1 MTAEDRTEPAA
12 RDLVDES
19 RPHFREPGRGR
30 PVRVYDWA
38 PENTGSGAPLVV
50 ISHGT
55 GGSGKEMGWLARPLA
70 AAGFSVLSLDHHGNS
85 YVDGYLPEGFLFAW
99 ERPRDI
105 SFVLDTLG
113 LGHERVGVAG
123 FSIGGY
129 TAAALTGP
137 RLDPDAVAAI
147 LAGRVPLPPID
158 QLPDAFEQLRETYSP
173 YALAAVA
180 QSSGTDVSDPRVAA
194 AFLVSPGMG
203 ALLTRESLG
212 GVRVPVEVRWG
223 DADAT
228 NPFERDVRPYVE
240 LIPGAGG
247 SAVGPGVDHADF
259 IAAFTPD
266 RTVARDQV
274 AVDAVR
280 FFEQHLRRDR
290 LARSL
295 VRDH

>member
-1 MTAEDRTEPAA
+1 VTAEDLTEPAA

-38 PENTGSGAPLVV
+38 PEAAGSGAPLVV

-55 GGSGKEMGWLARPLA
+55 GGSGKEMGWLARPLV
-70 AAGFSVLSLDHHGNS
+70 AAGFWVLSLDHHGNN

-105 SFVLDTLG
+105 SFVLDTLRQEWG
-113 LGHERVGVAG
+113 REHQRVGVAG

-137 RLDPDAVAAI
+137 RLDRDAVAAI

-158 QLPDAFEQLRETYSP
+158 QLPEAFEQLRETYSP

-180 QSSGTDVSDPRVAA
+180 QASDADVCDPRVAA

-203 ALLTRESLG
+203 ALLTQESLRS
-212 GVRVPVEVRWG
+212 VRVPVEVRWG
-223 DADAT
+223 DADET

-240 LIPGAGG
+240 LVPGASGEE
-247 SAVGPGVDHADF
+247 VGPGVDHADF

-266 RTVARDQV
+266 RPAARDRV
-274 AVDAVR
+274 AADAAR

-290 LARSL
+290 PA
-295 VRDH
+295 